1 MDNLSEKNLINLR
14 LVKDHIR
21 SVGGLRNV
29 QVSKAL
35 LTSAGSARQRYE
47 ADLREKWDSRLS
59 EEKKRKKDTLAE
71 DIEQLKKRQKLLQ
84 DEVMSMNNEADKF
97 YEKAET
103 VGNVKFVA
111 SANCLRRKA
120 KDKSHQLD
128 QLKYFNFKTNE
139 LK

>member
-1 MDNLSEKNLINLR
+1 MN
-14 LVKDHIR
+14 
-21 SVGGLRNV
+21 
-29 QVSKAL
+29 
-35 LTSAGSARQRYE
+35 
-47 ADLREKWDSRLS
+47 SRLS
-59 EEKKRKKDTLAE
+59 EEKKRTKDTLAE

-111 SANCLRRKA
+111 SANCSRRKA

-128 QLKYFNFKTNE
+128 
-139 LK
+139 